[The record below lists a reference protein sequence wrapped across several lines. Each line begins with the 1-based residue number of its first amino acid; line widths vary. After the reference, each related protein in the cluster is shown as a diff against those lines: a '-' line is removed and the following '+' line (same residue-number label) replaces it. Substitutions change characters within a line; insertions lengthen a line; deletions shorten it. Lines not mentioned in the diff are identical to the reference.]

1 MTVKRGHDFG
11 FSITSN
17 EKVVLICRTGVSFA
31 AEKFNMLILKQIQL
45 IITFEMLQNILPIH
59 DGFRVEKQDLFIK
72 VLLWVTEVIE
82 PWSYET
88 VLVFMIQLLTWGY
101 RIFVP
106 GVIALS
112 IIITVIHELSTLGC
126 LTLKVTNIRRTRR
139 LVRCSSSL
147 CTFLQSLSLVVHTWL
162 HPYIGYQSIS

>member
-1 MTVKRGHDFG
+1 MTVKTGHDFG

-17 EKVVLICRTGVSFA
+17 EEVVLICRTGVSFA

-45 IITFEMLQNILPIH
+45 IITFEMLQNILSIH
-59 DGFRVEKQDLFIK
+59 DWFRVEKQDLFIK
-72 VLLWVTEVIE
+72 GLLWVTEVIK
-82 PWSYET
+82 PWSYKT
-88 VLVFMIQLLTWGY
+88 VLVFMIQLLTWWY

-106 GVIALS
+106 GVITLS
-112 IIITVIHELSTLGC
+112 ITITVIHELSTLGS
-126 LTLKVTNIRRTRR
+126 LTLKVTYIRRIRR

>member
-1 MTVKRGHDFG
+1 
-11 FSITSN
+11 
-17 EKVVLICRTGVSFA
+17 
-31 AEKFNMLILKQIQL
+31 
-45 IITFEMLQNILPIH
+45 
-59 DGFRVEKQDLFIK
+59 
-72 VLLWVTEVIE
+72 
-82 PWSYET
+82 
-88 VLVFMIQLLTWGY
+88 MIQLLTWGY

-162 HPYIGYQSIS
+162 HPYIGYQSISKKLSYLDLSHSVYIINESLIPSHRVVKSVSYENGVKVAIVHIQQI